1 MIENKKIERISHI
14 VINVLYSRFES
25 FPEDATGNRNAPF
38 HMAFLNAFT
47 DKFQDKV
54 PDIPY
59 FITMSSW
66 LHGLSTT
73 LGQTFFE
80 KTAHI
85 LSDGDKREYTSK
97 KLGLLKITENQSAEV
112 GNIISELYNGARKP
126 NIEEEEQRIYAL
138 STTGKEVEATGF
150 SADVYYETETDIIA
164 IELKSVKPNSGEM
177 RGEKKKII
185 EGKAALKRLNP
196 DKSIIFYIGF
206 PFDPTGSGIEYD
218 KERFSDTVINL
229 RKSFALDEMLIAGE
243 LWDKLSGVEGTMQM
257 LLDIINNI
265 ATTDF
270 IEKFNYINEINNRN
284 TIRYLEILRD
294 WNLFDEMSIVSNIDA
309 LILKSKTDISLQK
322 LLNSNL
328 FDATGKYKIDRV
340 IDLLSHIE

>member
-1 MIENKKIERISHI
+1 MIAERKIERISHI
-14 VINVLYSRFES
+14 IINVLYSRFEN
-25 FPEDATGNRNAPF
+25 FPEDAAGNRNAPF

-97 KLGLLKITENQSAEV
+97 KLGLLKITESQSAEV
-112 GNIISELYNGARKP
+112 GNIISELYNGVCKP
-126 NIEEEEQRIYAL
+126 NIKEEEQRIYAL
-138 STTGKEVEATGF
+138 NDGKEVEATGF
-150 SADVYYETETDIIA
+150 SADVYYETETDITA

-177 RGEKKKII
+177 RGEKKKIL
-185 EGKAALKRLNP
+185 EGKAALKRLHPN
-196 DKSIIFYIGF
+196 KNVTFYIGF
-206 PFDPTGSGIEYD
+206 PFDPTGSGVEYD

-243 LWDKLSGVEGTMQM
+243 LWDKLSGVEGTMQT
-257 LLDIINNI
+257 LLDAINNI
-265 ATTDF
+265 ATT
-270 IEKFNYINEINNRN
+270 
-284 TIRYLEILRD
+284 
-294 WNLFDEMSIVSNIDA
+294 
-309 LILKSKTDISLQK
+309 
-322 LLNSNL
+322 
-328 FDATGKYKIDRV
+328 
-340 IDLLSHIE
+340 

>member
-1 MIENKKIERISHI
+1 MITERKTERISHI
-14 VINVLYSRFES
+14 VINVLYSRFEN
-25 FPEDATGNRNAPF
+25 FPEDAAGNRNAPF

-97 KLGLLKITENQSAEV
+97 KLGLLKITESQSAEV
-112 GNIISELYNGARKP
+112 ANIISELYNNVRKP
-126 NIEEEEQRIYAL
+126 NIKEEEQEIYAL
-138 STTGKEVEATGF
+138 NIGKEVEATGF
-150 SADVYYETETDIIA
+150 SADVYYETETEIIA

-177 RGEKKKII
+177 RGEKKKIL

-196 DKSIIFYIGF
+196 DKSIMFYIGF

-243 LWDKLSGVEGTMQM
+243 LWDKLSGVEGTMQT

-270 IEKFNYINEINNRN
+270 SEKFHYVNDINNRR
-284 TIRYLEILRD
+284 TPRYMEILND
-294 WNLFDEMSIVSNIDA
+294 WNLFDEISIVSNIDA
-309 LILKSKTDISLQK
+309 LIVKSKTDKSLQK
-322 LLNSNL
+322 LINSNL
-328 FDATGKYKIDRV
+328 FDNTGKYKTDRA
-340 IDLLSHIE
+340 IDLLSYL

>member
-1 MIENKKIERISHI
+1 MISERKIERISHI
-14 VINVLYSRFES
+14 VINVLYSRFEN
-25 FPEDATGNRNAPF
+25 FPEDAIGNRNAPF

-97 KLGLLKITENQSAEV
+97 KLGLLKITKSQSAEV
-112 GNIISELYNGARKP
+112 ANIISELYNNVREP
-126 NIEEEEQRIYAL
+126 NIEEEEQKIYAL
-138 STTGKEVEATGF
+138 SIGKEVEATGF
-150 SADVYYETETDIIA
+150 SADVYYETENEIIA

-177 RGEKKKII
+177 RGEKKKIL

-206 PFDPTGSGIEYD
+206 PFDPTGRGIEYD

-257 LLDIINNI
+257 LLHIINNI

-340 IDLLSHIE
+340 IDLLSHI